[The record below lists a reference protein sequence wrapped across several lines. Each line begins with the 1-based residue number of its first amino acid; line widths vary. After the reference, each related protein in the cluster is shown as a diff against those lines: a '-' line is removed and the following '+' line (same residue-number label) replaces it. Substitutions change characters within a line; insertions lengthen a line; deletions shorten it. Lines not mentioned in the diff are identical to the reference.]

1 MPKNKAALER
11 TADLLD
17 VHVVD
22 MLAHV
27 QALLRSVTQI
37 QRTILGVRGVA
48 AATVGRSQQA
58 ADDVQKLLARM
69 AKECDALRDAIQETT
84 VSAGAL
90 NDVVRSGSAHPVRRS

>member
-1 MPKNKAALER
+1 MPKNKAALQR
-11 TADLLD
+11 TADLPD

-37 QRTILGVRGVA
+37 ERTILGVRGVVG

-69 AKECDALRDAIQETT
+69 AKECDAVRDAIQETA

-90 NDVVRSGSAHPVRRS
+90 HDGA